1 MTMHRANAESI
12 PPPVSIAVFAR
23 APIAGHAKTRLIP
36 HLGAQGA
43 ARLQEMLMRRA
54 LHIAVDAAV
63 GPVSLWCAPDA
74 EHPAFIAA
82 RIDHG
87 VPLHTQDGHD
97 LGDRM
102 RNAFELLCGSGPT
115 LLIGTDCPA
124 LTSATLRDAARRLL
138 EGDEAVFVP
147 AEDGGYV
154 LIGLRQSHACLF
166 DRVPWSTDQVMA
178 ETRERLREA
187 RLQWREVAAA
197 WDVDRP
203 EDFVRLA
210 ESGLMPQLAE
220 VWR

>member
-1 MTMHRANAESI
+1 MTMPRANAESI
-12 PPPVSIAVFAR
+12 TRPVSIAVFAR

-43 ARLQEMLMRRA
+43 ARLQQMLIGRA
-54 LHIAVDAAV
+54 LHTAVDARM

-74 EHPAFIAA
+74 AHPAFIAA
-82 RIDHG
+82 ASDHG
-87 VPLHTQDGHD
+87 VLLHAQRGRD
-97 LGDRM
+97 LGERM
-102 RNAFELLCGSGPT
+102 RDAFELLCPVAPT

-154 LIGLRQSHACLF
+154 LIGLRQSHPCLF
-166 DRVPWSTDQVMA
+166 DGVSWSTDQVMA
-178 ETRERLREA
+178 ETRERMREA
-187 RLQWREVAAA
+187 RLQWRELAPA

-210 ESGLMPQLAE
+210 QSGLMPQLAE
-220 VWR
+220 VFR